1 MLTKKLTIFFVLL
14 FLLNLKI
21 QAQYVSFPNHLE
33 KTYISKLTNNDS
45 IVYYQCHVDEASQE
59 LTTSSGQ
66 KISSKKKK
74 LTITE
79 KFVITKLDS
88 VYACRYYASSVTN
101 YPNKKFPYLTLTEV
115 ENWGFE
121 LQKAKTLSK
130 EEVLLIAAMESKT
143 HDIVH
148 YELNI
153 NKTCPNQ
160 IIVCYKK
167 DKEQYLVEGDYLLS
181 KILNCQK

>member
-1 MLTKKLTIFFVLL
+1 MRHFLFILSCCIVGLLKAQTITFPDH
-14 FLLNLKI
+14 LK
-21 QAQYVSFPNHLE
+21 
-33 KTYISKLTNNDS
+33 KTYIAKLQNNDS
-45 IVYYQCHVDEASQE
+45 IVFYQCHVDEASQE

-66 KISSKKKK
+66 KISTKKRK
-74 LTITE
+74 LTLTE
-79 KFVITKLDS
+79 KFAISKTDS
-88 VYACRYYASSVTN
+88 IYSCKYYASPITN

-115 ENWGFE
+115 KNWDFS
-121 LQKAKTLSK
+121 LQKTRTLSNQ
-130 EEVLLIAAMESKT
+130 EVLLIAAMETKT

-153 NKTCPNQ
+153 NKTCSNQ

-181 KILNCQK
+181 KILNCQ

>member
-1 MLTKKLTIFFVLL
+1 MRYIFLILTVGCNIISYAQTIV
-14 FLLNLKI
+14 
-21 QAQYVSFPNHLE
+21 FPEHLQ
-33 KTYISKLTNNDS
+33 KAYISKIQNNDS
-45 IVYYQCHVDEASQE
+45 IVYYQCHVDEACQE

-79 KFVITKLDS
+79 KFIITKQDS
-88 VYACRYYASSVTN
+88 LYTCKYYASSVTN

-115 ENWGFE
+115 ANWGFD
-121 LQKAKTLSK
+121 LQKTKTLNTQ
-130 EEVLLIAAMESKT
+130 EVLLIAAMETKT

-167 DKEQYLVEGDYLLS
+167 DREQYLVEGDYLLS
-181 KILNCQK
+181 KLLNCQ

>member
-1 MLTKKLTIFFVLL
+1 MKAILIFLISAFWLQAFSQSVV
-14 FLLNLKI
+14 FPEHLK
-21 QAQYVSFPNHLE
+21 
-33 KTYISKLTNNDS
+33 KTYISRLANNDS

-66 KISSKKKK
+66 KITSKKRK

-79 KFVITKLDS
+79 KFAIVKKDS
-88 VYACRYYASSVTN
+88 VYTCRYYASPVTN

-115 ENWGFE
+115 KNWDFGIQKTKE
-121 LQKAKTLSK
+121 LNAQ
-130 EEVLLIAAMESKT
+130 EVLLIAALELKT

-167 DKEQYLVEGDYLLS
+167 NKEQYLVEGNYLLS
-181 KILNCQK
+181 KLLNCQ

>member
-1 MLTKKLTIFFVLL
+1 MRVVCLLFFVCTIIKVHAQHIL
-14 FLLNLKI
+14 FPGHLK
-21 QAQYVSFPNHLE
+21 
-33 KTYISKLTNNDS
+33 KKYISKLQNNDS

-59 LTTSSGQ
+59 LTTSTGQ
-66 KISSKKKK
+66 KITSKKRK

-79 KFVITKLDS
+79 KFALYKQDS
-88 VYACRYYASSVTN
+88 TYTVKYYASSVTN

-115 ENWGFE
+115 SNWGFE
-121 LQKAKTLSK
+121 LQKTKTLNQQ
-130 EEVLLIAAMESKT
+130 EVLLIAAMETKT

-167 DKEQYLVEGDYLLS
+167 NREQYLVDGDYLLS
-181 KILNCQK
+181 KILNCQ

>member
-1 MLTKKLTIFFVLL
+1 MRNLCLL
-14 FLLNLKI
+14 FLLCIGMISYSQTL
-21 QAQYVSFPNHLE
+21 SFPDHLK
-33 KTYISKLTNNDS
+33 KTYISNLQHNDS
-45 IVYYQCHVDEASQE
+45 LVYYQCHVDEASQE

-66 KISSKKKK
+66 KITSKKRK

-79 KFVITKLDS
+79 KFVISKTDS
-88 VYACRYYASSVTN
+88 IYTCKYSASPVTN

-115 ENWGFE
+115 KNWDFS
-121 LQKAKTLSK
+121 LQKTKTLTPQ
-130 EEVLLIAAMESKT
+130 EVLLIAALETKT

-167 DKEQYLVEGDYLLS
+167 TKEQYLVEGDYLLS
-181 KILNCQK
+181 KILNCQ